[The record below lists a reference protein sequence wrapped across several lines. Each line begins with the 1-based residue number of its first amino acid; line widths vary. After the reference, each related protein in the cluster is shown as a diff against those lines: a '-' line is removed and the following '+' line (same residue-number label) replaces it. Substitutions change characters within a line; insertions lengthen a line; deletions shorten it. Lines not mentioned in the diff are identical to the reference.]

1 MTSNIAQRAVVAFVA
16 VAIAG
21 CSASQTEPVAVD
33 APSVTT
39 VAEGVDETSPS
50 TPEAGESGSTT
61 TDAPASSQS
70 DPETSTTTS
79 PPLTSESDAVTD
91 DIETDDTDSD
101 DVVVEATFSSAVA
114 PVMSNNCGSCHN
126 PGGPGSVHWNLS
138 EARDVSENA
147 QFIRAALLSGYMPP
161 WPASNL
167 GVAYKNSFA
176 IEEEALAPIIE
187 WIDNGAVLDVDP
199 TTPVIGGRSVRIE
212 DPDLVVPPTEPYDN
226 ESGRFDDYRCL
237 VYYPEIERTSWLRSL
252 QFMPDQTEVVHHA
265 IGYLVPASQAEAAQ
279 QRDLDDPGSGWE
291 CYGGT
296 GLAEDTFLVGWA
308 PGQLPLEYPEGTGL
322 TIEPGDFFVIQV
334 HYHYEIAVDPDASWL
349 EIDIEPATSDLEPI
363 SINRY
368 LTPAE
373 IPCSTDEEGPLCDRE
388 VVAEAMREEY
398 GLLPADLINLGCGV
412 TPAAFAHMNDG
423 VAWSSCDR
431 VVQEPGEIVSV
442 LGHMHDLGAQYR
454 MTLNP
459 DTDREMILLDIPDW
473 DYDWQYSYRPVE
485 TIELQTGDVLRFE
498 CTWERSR
505 RDPNLEPAYVLWSYG
520 SDDEMCFSTVTTRPL
535 R

>member
-1 MTSNIAQRAVVAFVA
+1 MTSNIAQRAVVTFVA

-21 CSASQTEPVAVD
+21 CSASQSEPVAVD

-39 VAEGVDETSPS
+39 VPERVDETSS
-50 TPEAGESGSTT
+50 SAPETEASSSTT
-61 TDAPASSQS
+61 TDVPPSSVS
-70 DPETSTTTS
+70 D
-79 PPLTSESDAVTD
+79 ES
-91 DIETDDTDSD
+91 TDDTDSG

-237 VYYPEIERTSWLRSL
+237 VYYPEIERTSWLRKL
-252 QFMPDQTEVVHHA
+252 QFIPDQTEVVHHA
-265 IGYLVPASQAEAAQ
+265 LGYLVPASQIEAAR

-291 CYGGT
+291 CFGGT
-296 GLAEDTFLVGWA
+296 GLAEDTYLVGWA

-322 TIEPGDFFVIQV
+322 AIEPGDFFVVQV

-349 EIDIEPATSDLEPI
+349 EIDVEPATSDLEPI
-363 SINRY
+363 SITRY

-373 IPCSTDEEGPLCDRE
+373 IPCSTDEEGPLCDRDVIANLRRVE
-388 VVAEAMREEY
+388 F
-398 GLLPADLINLGCGV
+398 GQLPADFINASCGV
-412 TPAAFAHMNDG
+412 TPASFAHMTDG

-459 DTDREMILLDIPDW
+459 GTDREKILLDIPDW

-485 TIELQTGDVLRFE
+485 TIELQIGDVLRFE

-505 RDPNLEPAYVLWSYG
+505 RDPNLAPAYVLWSYG
-520 SDDEMCFSTVTTRPL
+520 SDDEMCFSSVTTRPL
-535 R
+535 K